1 MSYETLDNIV
11 RQGTE
16 LGTFLYIFSGGEPMV
31 RKADILK
38 LCQAHPDCMFLAFTN
53 GTLIDEDFA
62 DGMLRVK
69 NFVPA
74 ISIEGFEEATDG
86 RRGHGT
92 YQAVVKT
99 MRLLQSKK
107 LPFGVSCCYTSQNI
121 DSLSSEEF
129 FDSLIADGAKFAWFF
144 HYMPVGNDAV
154 TQLLPLSGAAGEDVQ
169 PHPRLPEHQ
178 AHLHHRLPKRR
189 GVVGGCIA
197 GDGGT
202 STSTPTGDMEP
213 CAFIHYSDSSV
224 YDKTLLEALKSPLFM
239 AYHDGQPFNENMFRP
254 LPHAG
259 EPGQAPG
266 DGGKERGQ
274 VHGHAVPRARGK
286 PDEEVPALRGEL
298 DSHRRQ
304 AVELLPQA
312 QRVRAAREK

>member
-1 MSYETLDNIV
+1 
-11 RQGTE
+11 
-16 LGTFLYIFSGGEPMV
+16 
-31 RKADILK
+31 
-38 LCQAHPDCMFLAFTN
+38 MFLAFTN
-53 GTLIDEDFA
+53 GTLIDGDFA

-144 HYMPVGNDAV
+144 HYMPAGNDAV
-154 TQLLPLSGAAGEDVQ
+154 TQLLPSPEQREKMYSRIRAYRSTKPIFTIDFQNDGE
-169 PHPRLPEHQ
+169 H
-178 AHLHHRLPKRR
+178 
-189 GVVGGCIA
+189 VGGCIA
-197 GDGGT
+197 GGRRYIHINAN
-202 STSTPTGDMEP
+202 GDMEP

-254 LPHAG
+254 CPMLENPGKLQEMVEKSGARSTDMQSPEPVENLTKKCQPYAENWTPTAG
-259 EPGQAPG
+259 RLWSCSPKCKGCGQ
-266 DGGKERGQ
+266 R
-274 VHGHAVPRARGK
+274 
-286 PDEEVPALRGEL
+286 EE
-298 DSHRRQ
+298 
-304 AVELLPQA
+304 
-312 QRVRAAREK
+312 K